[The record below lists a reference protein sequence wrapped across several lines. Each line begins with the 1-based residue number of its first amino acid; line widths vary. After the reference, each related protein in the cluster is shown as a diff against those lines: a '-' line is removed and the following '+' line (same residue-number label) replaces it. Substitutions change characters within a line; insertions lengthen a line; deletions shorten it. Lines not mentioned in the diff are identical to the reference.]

1 MIRTIKSKVLAL
13 LGLMSVVIVA
23 LAASGWVALALN
35 NGALRTVHDD
45 RVVPL
50 KQLKVVSDM
59 YAVNIVDAAHKVRNG
74 NIDATA
80 GLAFVDA
87 AIAAIAHEWRSYT
100 GTYLTPDEQ
109 RLVAET
115 RRLMDAADRSVAVLR
130 GLVAASD
137 AQGLDRFVIG
147 ELYGAVD
154 PVTEKIGEL
163 VDLQLRVAGEE
174 FERAEQVFG
183 TSQWLQTA
191 LIAVGL
197 IAIVAGAVI
206 VLAGV
211 IRPIG
216 AMTDAMTRIAR
227 HDLDVV
233 IPGSRQDEIG
243 AMAAAMEIFRENLAT
258 AGRLEAERRTS
269 QERREKR
276 QQEIERLIAGFDGS
290 AAAAI
295 GTLSSASLVLQQTA
309 QSMAAS
315 AEETQRQATAV
326 AAASSEASANVQSVA
341 SAAGQL
347 AGSIDEIGR
356 QVSESAQ
363 IAGAAAKEAVH
374 ANTQIQDLTVAVQK
388 IGDVVKLINDIAG
401 QTNLLALNA
410 TIEAARAGEAGKGF
424 AVVASEVKSLA
435 NQTAQATGDIAQQ
448 VQGVQN
454 ATGAAVAAI
463 ANISAIVD
471 RVSRLSSSIAAAVA
485 EQEAATRDVA
495 CNVGDASKGTADV
508 ASNIIGIT
516 VAARESGKASALML
530 DGAVDV
536 GRQGDAMRAEIDR
549 FFAAIR
555 VA

>member
-243 AMAAAMEIFRENLAT
+243 AMAAALEIFRENLAT

>member
-74 NIDATA
+74 NIDAAA
-80 GLAFVDA
+80 GLVLVDA
-87 AIAAIAHEWRSYT
+87 AIAAIAYEWRSYT

-130 GLVAASD
+130 DLVAASD

-154 PVTEKIGEL
+154 PVTEKLGEL

-183 TSQWLQTA
+183 TSQWLQMV

-243 AMAAAMEIFRENLAT
+243 AMAAALEIFRENLAT

-269 QERREKR
+269 RERREKR

-495 CNVGDASKGTADV
+495 CNVGDASKGAADV

-536 GRQGDAMRAEIDR
+536 GRQGDAMRAESDR

>member
-74 NIDATA
+74 NIDAAA
-80 GLAFVDA
+80 GLVLVDA
-87 AIAAIAHEWRSYT
+87 AIAAIAYEWRSYT

-130 GLVAASD
+130 DLVAASD

-154 PVTEKIGEL
+154 PVTEKLGEL

-183 TSQWLQTA
+183 TSQWLQMV

-243 AMAAAMEIFRENLAT
+243 AMAAALEIFRENLAT

-269 QERREKR
+269 RERREKR

-536 GRQGDAMRAEIDR
+536 GRQGDAMRAESDR

>member
-74 NIDATA
+74 NIDAAA
-80 GLAFVDA
+80 GLVLVDA
-87 AIAAIAHEWRSYT
+87 AIAAIAYEWRSYT

-130 GLVAASD
+130 DLVAASD

-154 PVTEKIGEL
+154 PVTEKLGEL

-183 TSQWLQTA
+183 TSQWLQMA

-243 AMAAAMEIFRENLAT
+243 AMAAALEIFRENLAT

-269 QERREKR
+269 RERREKR

-495 CNVGDASKGTADV
+495 CNVGDASKGAADV

-536 GRQGDAMRAEIDR
+536 GRQGDAMRAESDR

>member
-74 NIDATA
+74 NIDAAA
-80 GLAFVDA
+80 GLVLVDA
-87 AIAAIAHEWRSYT
+87 AIAAIAYEWRSYT

-130 GLVAASD
+130 DLVAASD

-154 PVTEKIGEL
+154 PVTEKLGEL

-183 TSQWLQTA
+183 TSQWLQMV

-243 AMAAAMEIFRENLAT
+243 AMAAALEIFRENLAT

-269 QERREKR
+269 RERREKR